1 LLFFFARG
9 RFSRPLSVPEI
20 TSSGDVGSAAEREY
34 GRVVAMEP
42 RFPDFMPI
50 GNYLAM
56 LDEGRSWN
64 WEQFGVA

>member
-1 LLFFFARG
+1 
-9 RFSRPLSVPEI
+9 
-20 TSSGDVGSAAEREY
+20 
-34 GRVVAMEP
+34 MEP